1 MNSKIKLTLR
11 RLTLGV
17 SLSLALLSHA
27 GAAAVQ
33 AEKPALSAVSALPD
47 AAQID
52 PAVQIMAQLRAL
64 RSNDVQ
70 ALLRSVTDQSGY
82 DALRAKYE
90 LARAKPISEHDRKEF
105 AESIGKL
112 LAPNAENTLMQE
124 IEPELVKNR
133 PQMAGALLM
142 GFGAMQMALAKQD
155 DNLTEDQRSA
165 LQALVPE
172 LQKWASN
179 TDFLS
184 SDLMR
189 KVIRIAINTAKNSGV
204 RSLDD
209 AKALSFEQAT
219 QRADQFVLAFKQAA
233 LVYGLQLDQIL
244 DSVRVQTLKVQGN
257 LASVRSSA
265 VVFGVAL
272 SHEHEL
278 SFSEGRWQPAS
289 KAERQT
295 GPAVPGK

>member
-1 MNSKIKLTLR
+1 MNSKIKLIVR

-17 SLSLALLSHA
+17 SISLALMCQV
-27 GAAAVQ
+27 GTAAPVQ
-33 AEKPALSAVSALPD
+33 AEKPAQTGAALSAAT
-47 AAQID
+47 QID
-52 PAVQIMAQLRAL
+52 PATQIMAQLRAL

-70 ALLRSVTDQSGY
+70 ALLRSATDQSGY

-90 LARAKPISEHDRKEF
+90 LARAAPISEKDRQKF
-105 AESIGKL
+105 AKSIGKL
-112 LAPNAENTLMQE
+112 LKPNAENTLMQE
-124 IEPELVKNR
+124 IEPQLVKNR

-155 DNLTEDQRSA
+155 DKLSEPQRSA

-172 LQKWASN
+172 VQKWASS

-189 KVIRIAINTAKNSGV
+189 KVIRIGIDTAKNSGV

-219 QRADQFVLAFKQAA
+219 QRADQFVLAIKQAA
-233 LVYGLQLDQIL
+233 LVYGLQIDQIL

-265 VVFGVAL
+265 VIFGVPL
-272 SHEHEL
+272 SHEHQL
-278 SFSEGRWQPAS
+278 SFNEGRWQPVS
-289 KAERQT
+289 PAERQASSAA
-295 GPAVPGK
+295 PYN